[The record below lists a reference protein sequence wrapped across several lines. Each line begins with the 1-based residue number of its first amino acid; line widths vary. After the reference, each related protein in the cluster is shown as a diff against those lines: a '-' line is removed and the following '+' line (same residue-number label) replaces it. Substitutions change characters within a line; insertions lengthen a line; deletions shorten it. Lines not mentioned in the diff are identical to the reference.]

1 MGDHHNMDHHNMDY
15 HNINY
20 HNLNYHIMDHQNLE
34 HPNMNHQNLKHPNM
48 DHFNMEHHNMKP
60 PIWSSTVLIAK
71 MFTIPCANIGLNQQL
86 CRIDPEIKC
95 FFEKCAPYENLLN
108 LLAK

>member
-48 DHFNMEHHNMKP
+48 DHFNMEHHNMNP
-60 PIWSSTVLIAK
+60 PIWSTTVLITK
-71 MFTIPCANIGLNQQL
+71 MFTITCANIRLNQQL
-86 CRIDPEIKC
+86 CGIDPENKC
-95 FFEKCAPYENLLN
+95 YFEKCAPYKNQ
-108 LLAK
+108 